1 MEVFLKFVAEQD
13 DYGSFADGIKIEQ
26 VYCLNKQEAFKI
38 VREEYT
44 PKMSDKL
51 YFLPGVNIPR
61 IKLKE
66 FALKYHIKTTR
77 DITEADVI
85 FGGNLSNHK
94 VITRQWRYSVKTEY
108 FKACFEA
115 LIELDKLD
123 ERTIE
128 RISTALEFYTQDTIL
143 SDHRSILLL
152 GDANLYNT
160 LVINPAYELM
170 QSRQSLYAD
179 EVEEEYLE
187 LVRFLEN
194 TEVLNEDAL
203 LKHIN
208 GDDAVLINKEV
219 YQQLQAMFD
228 SSDRDNWV
236 LGMEILANSKYT
248 ESLFYILKLLSQN
261 CTKLRECKSVDH
273 VNFKSLLSYLGIS
286 KHNMDF
292 NVDKK
297 IQKLMDKGVLTT
309 GMLNALIRDEL
320 YNPSTFH
327 STMVQIKTVTVN
339 ENIAKY
345 LNKNYEFR
353 YLSDFEPEIEAPKEE
368 VVVIDQTPT
377 WL

>member
-13 DYGSFADGIKIEQ
+13 DYGSLNGGIEIEQ
-26 VYCLNKQEAFKI
+26 VYCTDKQEAFKI
-38 VREEYT
+38 VRKEYT

-77 DITEADVI
+77 NVDEADVI

-108 FKACFEA
+108 FEACFEA
-115 LIELDKLD
+115 LIELGKLD

-128 RISTALEFYTQDTIL
+128 KISTALEFYTQDTIL
-143 SDHRSILLL
+143 SDHRSISIL

-170 QSRQSLYAD
+170 QNRQSLYSY

-187 LVRFLEN
+187 LVKFLDG

-248 ESLFYILKLLSQN
+248 ESLFYILKLLGQN
-261 CTKLRECKSVDH
+261 YPKLRECRSVDH

-353 YLSDFEPEIEAPKEE
+353 YLSDFEPEI
-368 VVVIDQTPT
+368 
-377 WL
+377 

>member
-1 MEVFLKFVAEQD
+1 MEIFLKFVAEQD
-13 DYGSFADGIKIEQ
+13 SYGSFRGGIDIEQ
-26 VYCLNKQEAFKI
+26 IYCLDKQEAFKI
-38 VREEYT
+38 VKKEYT
-44 PKMSDKL
+44 PKMSDKI

-77 DITEADVI
+77 DFTEADVI
-85 FGGNLSNHK
+85 FGGSLSNHK
-94 VITRQWRYSVKTEY
+94 VITREWRYSVKTEY

-115 LIELDKLD
+115 LIELGKLD

-128 RISTALEFYTQDTIL
+128 KITTALEFYTQDTIL

-170 QSRQSLYAD
+170 QSRESLYAN
-179 EVEEEYLE
+179 EVEEEHLE
-187 LVRFLEN
+187 LVKFLDG

-236 LGMEILANSKYT
+236 LGMEILANSRYT
-248 ESLFYILKLLSQN
+248 ESLFYILKLLGQN
-261 CTKLRECKSVDH
+261 YPKLRECKSVDH
-273 VNFKSLLSYLGIS
+273 VNFKSLLSYLNIS

-309 GMLNALIRDEL
+309 GMLNALIREEL
-320 YNPSTFH
+320 CNPSTFH

-368 VVVIDQTPT
+368 VVIDQAPT